1 MKGLLIKDF
10 IGMKEQ
16 AKAELIM
23 FGLFIVM
30 GIVFKNMM
38 YITMVVGIRGLNILL
53 TSVSYDEMTKWNQYS
68 LTMPIER
75 KDIVLSKYLFSFLN
89 ILLSTLV
96 AIITI
101 FIALYKRTSI
111 TATEILVTNYTI
123 FAFIT
128 TMNILLLP
136 IIFKYGVEKAR
147 TAILVM
153 FGLIVALVG
162 GVLYFIAKP
171 DPLSLDRIIKN
182 IVVVSPFVLALMY
195 FISIKTSIK
204 IVESKDY

>member
-38 YITMVVGIRGLNILL
+38 YITMVVSIRGLNTVL
-53 TSVSYDEMTKWNQYS
+53 TSVSYDDMAKWNQYS
-68 LTMPIER
+68 LTMPIKR

-162 GVLYFIAKP
+162 GVLYFIVKP

-182 IVVVSPFVLALMY
+182 IVVASPFVLALMY